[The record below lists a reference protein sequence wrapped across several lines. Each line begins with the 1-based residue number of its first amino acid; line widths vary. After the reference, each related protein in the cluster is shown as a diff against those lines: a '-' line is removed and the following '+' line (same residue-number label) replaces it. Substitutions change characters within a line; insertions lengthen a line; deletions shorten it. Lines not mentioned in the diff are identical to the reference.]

1 MQNHSAGVFRE
12 LQGISLVLVTLAA
25 AAMLALSASL
35 LAEPATVDIGSRLEL
50 FVDQHRIE
58 SMRGVR
64 LQLHPPRPAEVV
76 LRFDKPWEGRHSAY
90 VTVLKD
96 GDRYRMYYR
105 GWPAIDGPDQVCYA
119 ESLDGI
125 HWVKPDLG
133 LVEWQGSKRN
143 NILWNGIGR
152 HNFTPFVDTRPGVP
166 PSERYKAVGR
176 GLNPRNRLWGFV
188 SADGIHWRTVGD
200 EPVITDGKFDSQNL
214 AFWDRN
220 RNKYVAYF
228 RTSHRGVRAIGRAES
243 DDFRHWSP
251 TTPIELGDTPP
262 EHFYTNATLLYFRA
276 PHYYFAF
283 PKRFNPQ
290 RKRLDWYHKTGISE
304 AVVLSSRDGLHFD
317 RTFMQTLIR
326 PGRDERNWGDRSS
339 MPAWGL
345 HQTASDEMSL
355 YYSQHYGFDTAHMR
369 RGVFRLDGIA
379 SAHAGY
385 EGGELVTKP
394 LLFEGRRLIL
404 NYATSASGSV
414 RVEVQEI
421 NGKPIPGFALAD
433 APELY
438 GDAIA
443 EPYTWTSGADVDSL
457 AGKPVRLRF
466 VLKDTDLYSY
476 RFGD

>member
-1 MQNHSAGVFRE
+1 M
-12 LQGISLVLVTLAA
+12 
-25 AAMLALSASL
+25 
-35 LAEPATVDIGSRLEL
+35 
-50 FVDQHRIE
+50 
-58 SMRGVR
+58 
-64 LQLHPPRPAEVV
+64 
-76 LRFDKPWEGRHSAY
+76 
-90 VTVLKD
+90 TVLKD
-96 GDRYRMYYR
+96 SDRYRMYYCC
-105 GWPAIDGPDQVCYA
+105 WPAIELPEQVCYA

-143 NILWNGIGR
+143 NILRNGIGSD
-152 HNFTPFVDTRPGVP
+152 NFTPFVDTRPCVP
-166 PSERYKAVGR
+166 NGERYKAVGR
-176 GLNPRNRLWGFV
+176 GLRPKNRLWAFV

-200 EPVITDGKFDSQNL
+200 EPVISDGRFDSQNL
-214 AFWDRN
+214 AFWDPN

-228 RTSHRGVRAIGRAES
+228 RISPRGVRAIGRAES
-243 DDFRHWSP
+243 DDFRNWSP
-251 TTPIELGDTPP
+251 TMPIELGDTPP
-262 EHFYTNATLLYFRA
+262 ELFCTNATLPYFRA
-276 PHYYFAF
+276 PHYYFPF

-290 RKRLDWYHKTGISE
+290 RKRLDWHHRQGVSE
-304 AVVLSSRDGLHFD
+304 AVVLSSRDGIHFD

-326 PGRDERNWGDRSS
+326 PGRNERNWGDRSS

-345 HQTASDEMSL
+345 HQTSFDEMSL
-355 YYSQHYGFDTAHMR
+355 YYSQHYGLDTAHMR

-385 EGGELVTKP
+385 EGGELVTKS

-414 RVEVQEI
+414 QVEIQDVS
-421 NGKPIPGFALAD
+421 GKPIPGFALAD

-443 EPYTWTSGADVDSL
+443 EPYPWTSGTDVSSL

-466 VLKDTDLYSY
+466 VLKDADLYSY